1 MGRRKRGVMSDKLKE
16 EVAKELGVNEQVQR
30 DNGWDNV
37 SSKDCGSMV
46 TKAIEIANDNVENN
60 NQDQNTNNNENN

>member
-1 MGRRKRGVMSDKLKE
+1 MGNRKRGIMSDRLKE
-16 EVAKELGVNEQVQR
+16 EVAKELGVDEQVRR

-60 NQDQNTNNNENN
+60 DNNNQN